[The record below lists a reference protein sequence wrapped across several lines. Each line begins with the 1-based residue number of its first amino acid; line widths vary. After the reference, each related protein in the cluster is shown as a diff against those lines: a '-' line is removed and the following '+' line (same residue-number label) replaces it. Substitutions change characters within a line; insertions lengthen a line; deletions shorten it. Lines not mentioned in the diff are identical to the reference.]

1 MRILIIGSGGREH
14 ALAWR
19 FSQSQR
25 KPKIFIAPGNGGTA
39 LVGENIPIQAGD
51 IPALVAFAIEND
63 IDFVLPG
70 PELPLVLGIVDACKK
85 VGIPCFGPEQYAAQL
100 EGSKAFT
107 KRILT
112 AAGVPT
118 AAYEVFTDYEAA
130 RAYVQ
135 EKGTPIVIKA
145 DGLAS
150 GKGVVVA
157 KTKSEALDA
166 LEAMM
171 VKKTFG
177 DAGLKVVIEEALVG
191 EEISFLV
198 FCQGDTVI
206 PLPSAQDHKAAF
218 DGDTGPNTGG
228 MGAYTPAPL
237 LPPTRYD
244 EIIDLTIRPVLR
256 QLEKEGHPFSGILYA
271 GLMMT
276 DKGPK
281 VLEYNV
287 RFGDPECQPLLMRF
301 ENDFLEVMLACVH
314 GRLDD
319 RALTRSQESA
329 VCIVYAAE
337 GYPGSYAKGMPITG
351 IEEAEAVKPGKV
363 KVFQAGTTIKNGQT
377 VASGGRVL
385 GITALGSDL
394 AAAQALAYEAIKHIK
409 MDMGFYRKDIG
420 NKGLVKQ

>member
-19 FSQSQR
+19 FSLSPR
-25 KPKIFIAPGNGGTA
+25 NPKIFIAPGNGGTA
-39 LVGENIPIQAGD
+39 LVGENVPIQAGD
-51 IPALVAFAIEND
+51 IPALLAFAVENK
-63 IDFVLPG
+63 IDFVVPG

-118 AAYEVFTDYEAA
+118 AAYMSFTDYEAA
-130 RAYVQ
+130 CAYVR
-135 EKGTPIVIKA
+135 EKGAPLVIKA
-145 DGLAS
+145 DGLAA

-157 KTKSEALDA
+157 KTKEEALEA

-171 VKKTFG
+171 VKKVFG
-177 DAGLKVVIEEALVG
+177 DAGSMVVIEETLVG
-191 EEISFLV
+191 EEVSFLV

-237 LPPTRYD
+237 LPASRYD

-256 QLEKEGHPFSGILYA
+256 QLEKEGHPFSGVLYA

-276 DKGPK
+276 DQGPK

-301 ENDFLEVMLACVH
+301 ENDFLDVMLACVH
-314 GRLDD
+314 GKLDE
-319 RALTRSQESA
+319 AVLTRSQESA

-337 GYPGSYAKGMPITG
+337 GYPGSYAKGMPISG
-351 IEEAEAVKPGKV
+351 IEEAEAVSPGKI
-363 KVFQAGTTIKNGQT
+363 KVFQAGTAVKNGQT
-377 VASGGRVL
+377 VATGGRVL
-385 GITALGSDL
+385 GITALGKDL
-394 AAAQALAYEAIKHIK
+394 AAAQALAYEAIKHVK
-409 MDMGFYRKDIG
+409 MDMGFYRNDIG
-420 NKGLVKQ
+420 NKGLPK

>member
-19 FSQSQR
+19 LSQSPR
-25 KPKIFIAPGNGGTA
+25 KPHLFIAPGNGGTA
-39 LVGENIPIQAGD
+39 LVGENVPIQTND
-51 IPALVAFAIEND
+51 IAALVAFAIEND

-70 PELPLVLGIVDACKK
+70 PESPLVLGIVDACKRA
-85 VGIPCFGPEQYAAQL
+85 GIPCFGPEQYAAQL

-112 AAGVPT
+112 EAGVPT
-118 AAYEVFTDYEAA
+118 AAYKTFRDYEAA
-130 RAYVQ
+130 CAYVR
-135 EKGTPIVIKA
+135 EKGVPLVVKA

-157 KTKSEALDA
+157 KTLEEALEALDA
-166 LEAMM
+166 MM
-171 VKKTFG
+171 VRKIYG
-177 DAGLKVVIEEALVG
+177 DAGSMVVIEEALVG

-198 FCQGDTVI
+198 FCQGDTII
-206 PLPSAQDHKAAF
+206 PMPSAQDHKPAF
-218 DGDTGPNTGG
+218 DGDNGPNTGG

-237 LPPTRYD
+237 LPATRYE

-256 QLEKEGHPFSGILYA
+256 QLAKEGHPFSGILYA
-271 GLMMT
+271 GLIMT
-276 DKGPK
+276 EQGPM

-287 RFGDPECQPLLMRF
+287 RFGDPECQPLIMRL
-301 ENDFLEVMLACVH
+301 DGDLLDVLLACVY

-319 RALTRSQESA
+319 VVLTQSPESA
-329 VCIVYAAE
+329 VCVVYAAE
-337 GYPGSYAKGMPITG
+337 GYPGPYAKGMTITG
-351 IEEAEAVKPGKV
+351 IEEAEAVKPGKI

-385 GITALGSDL
+385 GVTAMGNDL
-394 AAAQALAYEAIKHIK
+394 ASAQALAYQAIKHIQ

-420 NKGLVKQ
+420 NKGLKK